1 MLASVL
7 IEPGRIE
14 LREIDPPEISDG
26 EILIQIKAALTCGTD
41 LKAFRRGH
49 PLMPMP
55 TVFGH
60 EFAGEVAE
68 VGKDVAGFSPGDS
81 VMAVHTA
88 PCGACIYCSRQ
99 LENLCPTMMETKVLG
114 AYAEYL
120 KLPAEIVRRNTFH
133 KPDHLSFREAAIL
146 EPLSC
151 VVYGMESVAL
161 QPQSTVVIIGA
172 GAIGLLHIMVAKA
185 MGAGKIIVSG
195 HHSFRLDLARMVG
208 ADVTIDSQR
217 EDPVSRITAE
227 TDGMGAPLV
236 IECTGLPA
244 VWEQATE
251 MVSRGGNV
259 ILFGGCPSGTTAT
272 FDTARLHYDQITLKG
287 VFHFN
292 PAAVKKSCDYLC
304 NREINVSPLISADR
318 TLQDLQEVFESLITG
333 SSIKYAI
340 IP

>member
-14 LREIDPPEISDG
+14 LQEINPPEISDG

-60 EFAGEVAE
+60 EFSGEVTE
-68 VGKDVAGFSPGDS
+68 VGREVTGFSPGDS

-88 PCGACIYCSRQ
+88 PCGVCTYCKRQ
-99 LENLCPTMMETKVLG
+99 LENLCPTMMDTKVLG

-120 KLPAEIVRRNTFH
+120 KLPVEIVQRNTFH

-151 VVYGMESVAL
+151 VVYGMESIAL
-161 QPQSTVVIIGA
+161 QPQTTVVIIGA
-172 GAIGLLHIMVAKA
+172 GAVGLLHIMVARA

-195 HHSFRLDLARMVG
+195 HHSFRLDLARKVG
-208 ADVTIDSQR
+208 ADVIIDSKR
-217 EDPVSRITAE
+217 ENPVSRIAAE
-227 TDGMGAPLV
+227 TDGLGAPLV
-236 IECTGLPA
+236 IECTGQPT
-244 VWEQATE
+244 VWEQTTE
-251 MVSRGGNV
+251 MVSRGGTV
-259 ILFGGCPSGTTAT
+259 ILFGGCPSGSTVT
-272 FDTARLHYDQITLKG
+272 FDTSRVHYDQITLKG

-292 PAAVKKSCDYLC
+292 PAAVKKSFDYLC
-304 NREINVSPLISADR
+304 NREIDVSPLISADR
-318 TLQDLQEVFESLITG
+318 SLQDLQEVFENLIMG
-333 SSIKYAI
+333 GSIKYAI